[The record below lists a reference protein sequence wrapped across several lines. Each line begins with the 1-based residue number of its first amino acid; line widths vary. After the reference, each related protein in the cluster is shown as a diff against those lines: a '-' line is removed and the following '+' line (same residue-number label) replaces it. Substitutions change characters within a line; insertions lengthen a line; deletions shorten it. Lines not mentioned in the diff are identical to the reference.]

1 MPIAIDYRLTPS
13 VLRASLETFFELSAA
28 KILALEKGWDASRG
42 TPVFTVRGR
51 YTTRGWTEWTQGF
64 QYGSALIQFDAT
76 GDERF
81 LEIGRRGTFERMAPH
96 VSHVGVH
103 DHGFNNVST
112 YGHLRRLMREGRL
125 PFCEH
130 EQAFYEMALKVS
142 GAVQAARW
150 TTIANG
156 EGYIYSFN
164 GPHSLF
170 IDTMRSL
177 RSLALAHQLG
187 HRLMGE
193 NDRSISL
200 LRRMIE
206 HARTTATYALYFGKG
221 RDAFDVRGRTAHESL
236 FNLNDGR
243 YRCPSTQQGY
253 SPFSTWTRG
262 LAWAILGFA
271 EQAEFLD
278 SLPDG
283 AIEAELAGLPEASAK
298 AVRALFVECA
308 EATARRYLDLA
319 CADGIPVWD
328 DGAPQLSK
336 MGSYAEKR
344 SNPSNPWEPFDSS
357 AAAIAAQGLL
367 RLGGLLDRR
376 GRRPASRTYR
386 QAGWT
391 VARTLFSD
399 PYLSRSP
406 RHQGLILHSVYHR
419 PNGWDYIAPGQKVP
433 NGESSMWGDYHAR
446 ELALMIWRE
455 LKRALPLR
463 FFDVDPQ
470 ISPDLPD

>member
-1 MPIAIDYRLTPS
+1 
-13 VLRASLETFFELSAA
+13 
-28 KILALEKGWDASRG
+28 
-42 TPVFTVRGR
+42 
-51 YTTRGWTEWTQGF
+51 
-64 QYGSALIQFDAT
+64 
-76 GDERF
+76 
-81 LEIGRRGTFERMAPH
+81 
-96 VSHVGVH
+96 
-103 DHGFNNVST
+103 
-112 YGHLRRLMREGRL
+112 
-125 PFCEH
+125 
-130 EQAFYEMALKVS
+130 
-142 GAVQAARW
+142 
-150 TTIANG
+150 
-156 EGYIYSFN
+156 
-164 GPHSLF
+164 
-170 IDTMRSL
+170 
-177 RSLALAHQLG
+177 
-187 HRLMGE
+187 
-193 NDRSISL
+193 
-200 LRRMIE
+200 MIE